1 MNGRW
6 ANKPKFHHLLH
17 LPESIRRYGPASLFA
32 TEKFE
37 SFNGVIRNA
46 SIHSNRLSPSRDIA
60 TSFNNYNII
69 RLLLSGAILFDHEHQ
84 RYFQASPEI
93 RALFENN
100 QFIQK
105 AMGYNSHWF
114 GCGQLKPTI
123 HGHRGERKAGE
134 LVPAPLLRNFP
145 TLLITRVN
153 AVRVDEKEIIRDGT
167 FVLVQERECPHGIIF
182 CFESIW
188 EVGNNQFYAKIQRC
202 IKTGTQPENNMT
214 ILVKQ
219 LEFQYVP
226 AQRIICT
233 INVQHNCFAAQ
244 CHVRHKFVP
253 LTGRQEGGSHINYID
268 HTPMNSYPLNA
279 VSHHAPYLHRKHSNM
294 YVQPIPEEM
303 MKLALEEGLHMW
315 QNEGK

>member
-1 MNGRW
+1 MDQYIWELENCIHLFLYHVCIMNGRW

-17 LPESIRRYGPASLFA
+17 LPGSIRRYGPASLFE

-123 HGHRGERKAGE
+123 HGHRGEPKAGE
-134 LVPAPLLRNFP
+134 LVPVPLLRNFP

-153 AVRVDEKEIIRDGT
+153 AV
-167 FVLVQERECPHGIIF
+167 QERECPHGIIF
-182 CFESIW
+182 VLNPYGKW
-188 EVGNNQFYAKIQRC
+188 E
-202 IKTGTQPENNMT
+202 
-214 ILVKQ
+214 
-219 LEFQYVP
+219 
-226 AQRIICT
+226 IISSMP
-233 INVQHNCFAAQ
+233 
-244 CHVRHKFVP
+244 KF
-253 LTGRQEGGSHINYID
+253 RD
-268 HTPMNSYPLNA
+268 A
-279 VSHHAPYLHRKHSNM
+279 
-294 YVQPIPEEM
+294 
-303 MKLALEEGLHMW
+303 
-315 QNEGK
+315 